1 MNNREKRKSLICNL
15 LIILASTLVLCICSL
30 SVAYGTTYSDKVFLG
45 YFTNP
50 LIFLLNYLP
59 VLGLFLAL
67 YAVIGKSWI
76 SYLVESVVVMGL
88 TFAHFFVLKFRDD
101 ALMFAD
107 VFYLREAVQISSE
120 GYNYAFTGKMIGCIV
135 ICVAVAVALALFHK
149 VTPTVPVRMY
159 IVIVVLT
166 AALILKD
173 VYLSKAIYDKKTD
186 NYDEVIVWAPTQKY
200 IAKGFVY
207 PFIYSITE
215 VLDVK
220 PEGYNEKESVEILSQ
235 YEDAEIDDSKKVNI
249 LSVMLEAYCDLE
261 TIGVDGIDGSVYEL
275 FRLLKE
281 QNLSGTLV
289 TNIFAAGTIDSE
301 RAFLTGYSDI
311 ASYRRNVNSHV
322 RYLLS
327 QGYCVDGSHPS
338 ENWFYNRQNINSFLG
353 FENYRFVEN
362 YFYDKYGDM
371 MRADSLVFDD
381 FYENYV
387 NHVENNKN
395 SYFGF
400 HVTYQGHAPYETDA
414 KYWGTDENPLYA
426 GDDVS
431 FETNCIL
438 NNYLGSVKDTGWRMW
453 QFAEKIKARE
463 EPCVLVLFG
472 DHKPWLGDGNSVYE
486 ELGINIDVSTKE
498 GFLNYYSTEYVIVA
512 NDAAKALVGDA
523 FSGKGPMTSPCFL
536 MNVLFD
542 RLGYDASGYMQYTD
556 SVMKRIPV
564 INDVG
569 IIDENENFYLIED
582 IPDELLPLYRQ
593 YKSAAYYTST
603 HFNDE

>member
-1 MNNREKRKSLICNL
+1 MNNSEKRKTLICNL
-15 LIILASTLVLCICSL
+15 LIVFASTLVLCLCSL
-30 SVAYGTTYSDKVFLG
+30 SVAYGTAYSDKVFLG
-45 YFTNP
+45 YFKNP

-120 GYNYAFTGKMIGCIV
+120 GYNYALTGKMIACIA
-135 ICVAVAVALALFHK
+135 ICIAVTVALAFFHK
-149 VTPTVPVRMY
+149 ESPRAHVRMY
-159 IVIVVLT
+159 MVIVVLT

-173 VYLSKAIYDKKTD
+173 VYLSKAVYDKKTD

-215 VLDVK
+215 ILDVK
-220 PEGYNEKESVEILSQ
+220 PEGYNEKETVEILSQ
-235 YEDAEIDDSKKVNI
+235 YEDAKIDDSKKVNI
-249 LSVMLEAYCDLE
+249 IGVMLEAYCDLE
-261 TIGVDGIDGSVYEL
+261 TLRIDGIDDSVYEL

-301 RAFLTGYSDI
+301 RAFLTGYSDV

-322 RYLLS
+322 RYLSS
-327 QGYCVDGSHPS
+327 QGYTVDGSHPS

-353 FENYRFVEN
+353 FDNYRFIEN

-371 MRADSLVFDD
+371 MRADSLVFED

-387 NHVENNKN
+387 NHVENNT
-395 SYFGF
+395 SPYFAF

-414 KYWGTDENPLYA
+414 KYWGTDENPLYV
-426 GDDVS
+426 GDGVS
-431 FETNCIL
+431 FETDCIL
-438 NNYLGSVKDTGWRMW
+438 NNYLGTIKDTGWRMW
-453 QFAEKIKARE
+453 QFVEKIKARQ

-486 ELGINIDVSTKE
+486 ELGINIDVSSKE

-512 NDAAKALVGDA
+512 NDAAKAVIGDD

-556 SVMKRIPV
+556 NVMKQIPV
-564 INDVG
+564 VNDVG
-569 IIDENENFYLIED
+569 IIDKNNNFYLVED
-582 IPDELLPLYRQ
+582 IPKTLLPLYRQ
-593 YKSAAYYTST
+593 YKSASYYTST
-603 HFNDE
+603 HFNEE